1 MKTMLY
7 IVPICVILFN
17 ILHAYNCTGILV
29 TGYCGDPGHPVK
41 SQVSPAQ
48 SIYNE
53 DENVVYKCDDYI
65 SFKQYRK
72 CSKGQWMGKHA
83 VCAYFSTLFR
93 LSIQSIGNAFRD
105 NDVKVAKIYNSLNNK
120 LIHEYNINGSL
131 EPFAKFGNSFIA
143 E

>member
-7 IVPICVILFN
+7 IVTICVILFN

-83 VCAYFSTLFR
+83 VCGNDLR
-93 LSIQSIGNAFRD
+93 GRNAFRD
-105 NDVKVAKIYNSLNNK
+105 NDVKVAKIYNLLNNK

-143 E
+143 ERYGQPLR